1 MPIILPTTQETKM
14 LKQFT
19 YTFAVT
25 VPATTAE
32 EGFQLLQDLIE
43 EDVGVL
49 FENIVDYEETTCMAL
64 PSKIKMATSK
74 VGEA

>member
-1 MPIILPTTQETKM
+1 MLYQPQEEEM
-14 LKQFT
+14 IKQFT
-19 YTFAVT
+19 YTFTIT

-32 EGFQLLQDLIE
+32 GGFQLVQDLVE

>member
-1 MPIILPTTQETKM
+1 MI
-14 LKQFT
+14 KQFT
-19 YTFAVT
+19 YTFTIT

-32 EGFQLLQDLIE
+32 GGFQLVQDLVE